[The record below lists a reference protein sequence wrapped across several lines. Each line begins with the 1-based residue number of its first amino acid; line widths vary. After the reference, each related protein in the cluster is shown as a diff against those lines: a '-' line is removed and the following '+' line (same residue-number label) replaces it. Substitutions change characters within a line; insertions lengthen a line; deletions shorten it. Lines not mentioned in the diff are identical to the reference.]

1 MMERRMSVTDDSEL
15 PEELKALWR
24 LYGLWAG
31 KGVFEAIQD
40 KVQLKPDA
48 RLICAGADGEA
59 ELRLV
64 EFAATA
70 LRVAQGLKDLG
81 LVPGDTLA
89 VQMPSGRE
97 CWLAYAAAAAL
108 GLTVLPIVP
117 IYGAEE
123 LQFILNDC
131 GARALIT
138 PQARKGVVC
147 EALVAQLACP
157 DLCHHITV
165 GDAPRQTSLAW
176 GDLEVSAPF
185 RLVAVDPD
193 APVLLIYTSGTS
205 GTPKGVLHSSETILA
220 EIWNAPRQG
229 LDPNRSVISPW
240 PSGHVTA
247 YIAFL
252 RYAVDGLRTVL
263 MSSWDPKAAVDLIDR
278 HAITSC
284 TGTPYHLMTLLE
296 AAEAQGSR
304 LPSLFEFLLGA
315 TTVSP
320 DLIKA
325 CDAFA
330 IRAHR
335 GYGSSEHP
343 TVTTGSIGDPDP
355 LRYYTEG
362 RLNLGCEIRVVDD
375 DDRDVPFGVQGEVV
389 SRGPDRSLGYL
400 RAEHNANAFLTGGWV
415 RSGDIGL
422 MNPLGYL
429 TITDRKKDLIIR
441 GGENLSS
448 REIEDCLARHP
459 QIRHAGVV
467 GMPDPKLGERVCAV
481 LETVDGIEL
490 SLEEIQTFFV
500 EIRVARQK
508 TPERL
513 MFISLLPRNATGKVD
528 KQSLRGWV
536 LETLEAE
543 AATRTRQA
551 EA

>member
-1 MMERRMSVTDDSEL
+1 MGTMSAQRDSEI
-15 PEELKALWR
+15 PAELKALWR
-24 LYGLWAG
+24 DSGLWAG
-31 KGVFEAIQD
+31 RSVFEA
-40 KVQLKPDA
+40 LEANARAKPDA
-48 RLICAGADGEA
+48 RLICAGAEGTA
-59 ELRLV
+59 EIRMAD
-64 EFAATA
+64 FADAA

-81 LVPGDTLA
+81 LEPGDTLA

-108 GLTVLPIVP
+108 GAAVLPIVP
-117 IYGAEE
+117 IYGAKE
-123 LQFILNDC
+123 LAFILNDS
-131 GARALIT
+131 RAKILVT
-138 PQARKGVVC
+138 PQARKGDDC
-147 EALVAQLACP
+147 ETLVAQLDCP
-157 DLCHHITV
+157 SLRRHITV
-165 GDAPRQTSLAW
+165 GEGARVRSLAW
-176 GDLEVSAPF
+176 ASLETASPLRAA
-185 RLVAVDPD
+185 RIDPD
-193 APVLLIYTSGTS
+193 AVALLIYTSGTS
-205 GTPKGVLHSSETILA
+205 GTPKGVRHSSETILA

-229 LDPNRSVISPW
+229 VDPHRSVISPW

-263 MSSWDPKAAVDLIDR
+263 MDGWNAKAAVALIDR
-278 HAITSC
+278 HGVTSC
-284 TGTPYHLMTLLE
+284 TGTPFHLMTLLE
-296 AAEAQGSR
+296 AATEAGSR

-325 CDAFA
+325 CDDFA

-343 TVTTGSIGDPDP
+343 TVTTGSISDPDP

-375 DDRDVPFGVQGEVV
+375 EDRDVPLGQEGEIV

-400 RAEHNANAFLTGGWV
+400 REEHNANAFLPGGWV
-415 RSGDIGL
+415 RSGDIGV
-422 MNPLGYL
+422 MNALGYL

-459 QIRHAGVV
+459 RIRQAGVV
-467 GMPDPKLGERVCAV
+467 GMPDPRLGERVCAV
-481 LETVDGIEL
+481 LEMADAGEIA
-490 SLEEIQTFFV
+490 LEEIQAFFAD
-500 EIRVARQK
+500 IRVARQK

-513 MFISLLPRNATGKVD
+513 MFMASLPRNATGKVD
-528 KQSLRGWV
+528 KPFLRRWV
-536 LETLEAE
+536 REQLRDTEPAVAE
-543 AATRTRQA
+543 RAAS
-551 EA
+551 